1 MSICIAHF
9 NSMQTVTCSL
19 HLAKM
24 MEKGREG
31 GTVRRGMQAGLWEK
45 RSGDGGEEVDE

>member
-1 MSICIAHF
+1 
-9 NSMQTVTCSL
+9 MQTVTCSL

-24 MEKGREG
+24 MKKGREGGREG

-45 RSGDGGEEVDE
+45 RSGDGGEEADG

>member
-31 GTVRRGMQAGLWEK
+31 GTVRRRMQAGLWEK
-45 RSGDGGEEVDE
+45 RSGDGGEVDE